1 MQHPQILV
9 YESDGILAGHLQEL
23 ARERKWPLREPR
35 QSDSFAALLQRGDP
49 TVFVLKLGR
58 NLTAEFEL
66 LDRVQCTYPQTATVV
81 VGDHADAALAGL
93 AWDLGASYVLFP
105 PQPRKRLTDV
115 VVALMRGLTA
125 EAKDT

>member
-9 YESDGILAGHLQEL
+9 YESDGVLAGRLQPL
-23 ARERKWPLREPR
+23 ARQQKWPLREPR
-35 QSDSFAALLQRGDP
+35 QSESFATLLQREAP

-66 LDRVQCTYPQTATVV
+66 LDRVQWLYPETATVV

-105 PQPRKRLTDV
+105 PQPRERLADV
-115 VVALMRGLTA
+115 VVALMHGLTG
-125 EAKDT
+125 EAKNQ